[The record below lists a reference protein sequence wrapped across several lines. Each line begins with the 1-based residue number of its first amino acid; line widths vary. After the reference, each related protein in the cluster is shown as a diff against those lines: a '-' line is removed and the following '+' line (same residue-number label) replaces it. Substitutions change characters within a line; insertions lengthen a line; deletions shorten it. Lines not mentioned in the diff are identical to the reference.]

1 MTPLPTP
8 TLAGTHVTL
17 VPMSLDH
24 VDGLVAAANEN
35 RATFDWTTVP
45 STADEMAIHIGR
57 LNKLRDAATWM
68 PFTTTR
74 MTTRTTT
81 RTTARAGNGE
91 VIGATAFLSIEW
103 WGRGEFPDS
112 VEIGSTW
119 LTSSAQRTVANT
131 EAKLLMLTHAFEVWG
146 VQRMQLKTDAR
157 NERSRNAIARL
168 GAQFEGVLRN
178 FQPGAGAKG
187 AGAPRDTAM
196 FSILPSEWPT
206 IRDRLAGLVHTT
218 PAGAD

>member
-1 MTPLPTP
+1 VRPVTPLPTP
-8 TLAGTHVTL
+8 ILAGTHVTL

-35 RATFDWTTVP
+35 RVTYDWTTVP
-45 STADEMAIHIGR
+45 GAADEMAAHIGR
-57 LNKLRDAATWM
+57 LHKLRDMGTWM
-68 PFTTTR
+68 PFTTTC
-74 MTTRTTT
+74 
-81 RTTARAGNGE
+81 AGNGE

-196 FSILPSEWPT
+196 FSILPSEWPAV
-206 IRDRLAGLVHTT
+206 RERLAGLVHTT
-218 PAGAD
+218 PAAAD

>member
-1 MTPLPTP
+1 MIPLPTP
-8 TLAGTHVTL
+8 ILAGTYVTL

-24 VDGLVAAANEN
+24 VDGLVTAANEN
-35 RATFDWTTVP
+35 RVTYDWTTVP
-45 STADEMAIHIGR
+45 GAADEMAAHIGR
-57 LNKLRDAATWM
+57 LHKLRDQGTWM
-68 PFTTTR
+68 PFTTTC
-74 MTTRTTT
+74 
-81 RTTARAGNGE
+81 AGNGE

-178 FQPGAGAKG
+178 FQPGAGARG

-196 FSILPSEWPT
+196 FSILPSEWPAV
-206 IRDRLAGLVHTT
+206 RERLAGLVHTT
-218 PAGAD
+218 PAVAD